1 MTFTDD
7 EKLMLFLIW
16 WHCDCGADCGGGFGA
31 NKKTTDKHA
40 LKWTESCGGFKK
52 FLSETHEAEECYE
65 FWVSDYGLGSIKKQ
79 RASIVH
85 WEKTDFFKNKIKITI
100 EE

>member
-1 MTFTDD
+1 MVKAFEIIKDRKVKELKAKL
-7 EKLMLFLIW
+7 EK
-16 WHCDCGADCGGGFGA
+16 
-31 NKKTTDKHA
+31 
-40 LKWTESCGGFKK
+40 
-52 FLSETHEAEECYE
+52 AEEGYE